1 MHLFKLKPN
10 KHDEILLYRQD
21 DGIAKKLFLTKI
33 LKEKEY

>member
-10 KHDEILLYRQD
+10 KHDEILLYGQD
-21 DGIAKKLFLTKI
+21 DCIAKKLFLTKI